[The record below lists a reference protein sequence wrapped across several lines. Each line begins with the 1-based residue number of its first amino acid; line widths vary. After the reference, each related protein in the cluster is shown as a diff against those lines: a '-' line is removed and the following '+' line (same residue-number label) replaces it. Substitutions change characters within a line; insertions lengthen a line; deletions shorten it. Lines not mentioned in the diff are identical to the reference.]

1 MNNSFNLNINLIN
14 KGEFMNNNLNED
26 KKEIFKELIIKYL
39 LNQITEKQS

>member
-1 MNNSFNLNINLIN
+1 MNNNFNLNINLIN
-14 KGEFMNNNLNED
+14 KGEFMNDNLNEN